1 MAFTFTTLKTAIQ
14 DYTQNTETTFT
25 NNLIRFILNAEE
37 RVLKECQLDDFR
49 KNVTGSATQSTKF
62 LTKPT
67 DFLSPFSLS
76 VVNSSDNEFLQYK
89 HTTFLQD
96 YTPDPSTTGVP
107 KYYGDWDENSFIL
120 APTPDDDYTM
130 ELHYFYRPQSITAA
144 SDGTSWLGTNAE
156 LCLLY
161 GSLVEAYTF
170 MKGEADL
177 LQVYN
182 ARFMESLQW
191 LKHLGEAKQIHDE
204 YRHDSI
210 LRVERDARPAQ

>member
-14 DYTQNTETTFT
+14 DYTENTESTFVSQ
-25 NNLIRFILNAEE
+25 LSRFILNAEE
-37 RVLKECQLDDFR
+37 RVLKECELDDFR

-76 VVNSSDNEFLQYK
+76 VINNSANEFLKFK
-89 HTTFLQD
+89 HITFVQD
-96 YTPDPSTTGVP
+96 YTPDPSTTGTP
-107 KYYGDWDENSFIL
+107 KYYSDWDENSFVL

-177 LQVYN
+177 LQLYN

-191 LKHLGEAKQIHDE
+191 LKNLGEGKQTRDQ
-204 YRHDSI
+204 YRYDT
-210 LRVERDARPAQ
+210 LRRDLQ

>member
-14 DYTQNTETTFT
+14 DYTENTESTFVSQ
-25 NNLIRFILNAEE
+25 LSRFILNAEE
-37 RVLKECQLDDFR
+37 RILKECQLDDFR
-49 KNVTGSATQSTKF
+49 KNVTGSTTQSTKF

-89 HTTFLQD
+89 HTTFIQD

-130 ELHYFYRPQSITAA
+130 ELHYFYRPQSITAS

-161 GSLVEAYTF
+161 GSLMEAYTF
-170 MKGEADL
+170 MKGETEL
-177 LQVYN
+177 LTLYN
-182 ARFMESLQW
+182 SRFQESIEW
-191 LKHLGEAKQIHDE
+191 LKNLGEGKQSVDQ
-204 YRHDSI
+204 YRHDV
-210 LRVERDARPAQ
+210 LRKQSR